1 MSIDWIEGAT
11 HYHEN
16 TRCFYKK
23 VEGVWNLMSD
33 GMDHGRSSSLYN
45 GEISEYDLIERPK
58 QQQAWS
64 GPEDGLPPI
73 GLEVEATYDDGSYSW
88 GYWLN
93 TKVLCYGEERTF
105 VNQLSRGTED
115 TWIEGAITSAG
126 LKYRPIKTAEQLAAE
141 KKGRDVTDMLCIVT
155 SSELK
160 GRGLSAQLEA
170 LYDAGFKR
178 EVV

>member
-1 MSIDWIEGAT
+1 MSKVDWSLAPDDAT
-11 HYHEN
+11 HWDCRQFVSPSFMRKPEGSMHWM
-16 TRCFYKK
+16 FYGGG
-23 VEGVWNLMSD
+23 EW
-33 GMDHGRSSSLYN
+33 HLY
-45 GEISEYDLIERPK
+45 GGLVDTEEAKLIERPK
-58 QQQAWS
+58 PKQWS

-105 VNQLSRGTED
+105 VNQLSRGTEN
-115 TWIEGAITSAG
+115 TWLEGAITSAG

-141 KKGRDVTDMLCIVT
+141 SRESAIRELMDIAQVDCRVTAARLV
-155 SSELK
+155 
-160 GRGLSAQLEA
+160 
-170 LYDAGFKR
+170 DAGFKR